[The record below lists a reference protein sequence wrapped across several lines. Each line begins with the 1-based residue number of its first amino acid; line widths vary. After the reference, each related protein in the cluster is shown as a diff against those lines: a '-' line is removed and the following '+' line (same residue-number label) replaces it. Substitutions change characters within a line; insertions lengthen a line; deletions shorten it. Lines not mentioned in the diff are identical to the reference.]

1 MPELGQVNRAVK
13 ELHDEGVMKGSVLL
27 LLLLLV
33 PSPSPSK
40 RRAGQVRFEHS
51 KYGSVLTGVKSTDS
65 HLCSRIQKLRTDR
78 YLLGL
83 GYLHVPLIIRTKFT
97 TCTNQS

>member
-1 MPELGQVNRAVK
+1 MPELGQVNGSVK

-40 RRAGQVRFEHS
+40 RRAD
-51 KYGSVLTGVKSTDS
+51 KK
-65 HLCSRIQKLRTDR
+65 
-78 YLLGL
+78 LGL
-83 GYLHVPLIIRTKFT
+83 
-97 TCTNQS
+97 

>member
-1 MPELGQVNRAVK
+1 LINSLYETAIKMPELGQVNRAVK

-40 RRAGQVRFEHS
+40 RRADKKLGLCIVS
-51 KYGSVLTGVKSTDS
+51 SNVTGVRNTDS
-65 HLCSRIQKLRTDR
+65 VPSAAESR
-78 YLLGL
+78 
-83 GYLHVPLIIRTKFT
+83 
-97 TCTNQS
+97 N

>member
-27 LLLLLV
+27 LLLFLV

-40 RRAGQVRFEHS
+40 RRAGKVRFWICDIL
-51 KYGSVLTGVKSTDS
+51 VLI
-65 HLCSRIQKLRTDR
+65 R
-78 YLLGL
+78 
-83 GYLHVPLIIRTKFT
+83 IRT
-97 TCTNQS
+97 SE

>member
-1 MPELGQVNRAVK
+1 MPELGQVNGAVK

-40 RRAGQVRFEHS
+40 SRAGKVRFEHS
-51 KYGSVLTGVKSTDS
+51 K
-65 HLCSRIQKLRTDR
+65 
-78 YLLGL
+78 
-83 GYLHVPLIIRTKFT
+83 
-97 TCTNQS
+97 